1 MLATI
6 GRILR
11 GEWRKPEELPSILRN
26 RQPTPARAEI
36 GQPAQPAQTWALE
49 TPLYEFQT
57 VANDRRAS
65 WTWTIGDSFQ
75 GTVVFG
81 RTGSGKTT
89 GTAEHISRA
98 MLAAGYGGLVLC
110 AKPGE
115 AADWQ
120 ARAAETGRTDD
131 LVFFRPDQP
140 WEFNFL
146 DYELTSG
153 SKNIEGVVGLLSAMS
168 EVLQPD
174 DGRQDVWERA
184 SKELIRNALD
194 LLRLSGEKI
203 TASNILAAAIND
215 DFVKAKLE
223 QAHSLPS
230 SDDEQEDLRSIEA
243 YYQREIFPM
252 SEKTRTSLTMSISA
266 TLGNFK
272 RGEMRQLFCR
282 GTNLTPLDARRGKII
297 IVDIPVKKYN
307 DLGILAAAVWKSSFQ
322 RAMERV
328 KTTNETRPVFLFA
341 DEAQFFVAAKT
352 DGDFQTTAR
361 SSRTATVYLTQNFP
375 TLKAKFGGDIKGENK
390 AKGLLGN
397 LVTKIF
403 HANDDPE
410 TNQYAAETI
419 GKILQERESK
429 NNSASFGGGGV
440 QGSGGK
446 QTNIVVDYRIQP
458 ALFQE
463 LLTGGTANN
472 HIVTA
477 VLFSGG
483 KIMPNGRPYCYV
495 AYQAIYG

>member
-1 MLATI
+1 MAEANTQ
-6 GRILR
+6 
-11 GEWRKPEELPSILRN
+11 EWP
-26 RQPTPARAEI
+26 
-36 GQPAQPAQTWALE
+36 LE
-49 TPLYEFQT
+49 TPLYNFQT
-57 VANDRRAS
+57 VNAS
-65 WTWTIGDSFQ
+65 QKPAQWTMTVGDSFQ

-89 GTAEHISRA
+89 GTAEHLSRA
-98 MLAAGYGGLVLC
+98 MLSAGYGGLVLC

-120 ARAAETGRTDD
+120 ARARDTGRASD
-131 LVFFRPDQP
+131 LILFRPDQP

-153 SKNIEGVVGLLSAMS
+153 SKNTEGVVGLLTAMS

-194 LLRLSGEKI
+194 LLKLSGESI
-203 TASNILAAAIND
+203 TAAHILAAAIDD
-215 DFVKAKLE
+215 DFVRSHIALAAQLPLLE
-223 QAHSLPS
+223 
-230 SDDEQEDLRSIEA
+230 DEREDLCSIEV
-243 YYQREIFPM
+243 YYQKEIFPM
-252 SEKTRTSLTMSISA
+252 SEKTRTSLTMSISS

-282 GTNLTPLDARRGKII
+282 QTNVDPVDARRGKII

-307 DLGILAAAVWKSSFQ
+307 DLGILAAAVWKTSFQ
-322 RAMERV
+322 RAMERE
-328 KTTNETRPVFLFA
+328 KATDRTRPVFLFA

-390 AKGLLGN
+390 TKGLLGN

-410 TNQYAAETI
+410 TNIYAADTI
-419 GKILQERESK
+419 GKNLQERESA
-429 NNSASFGGGGV
+429 NNSASFNESGV
-440 QGSGGK
+440 QGSGSK
-446 QTNIVVDYRIQP
+446 MTNIVVDYRLQP
-458 ALFQE
+458 SIFQS
-463 LLTGGTANN
+463 LATGGSA
-472 HIVTA
+472 HKQLVTA
-477 VLFSGG
+477 YLFTGG
-483 KIMPNGRPYCYV
+483 KNMPNGKAYCPIVYS
-495 AYQAIYG
+495 AIYS